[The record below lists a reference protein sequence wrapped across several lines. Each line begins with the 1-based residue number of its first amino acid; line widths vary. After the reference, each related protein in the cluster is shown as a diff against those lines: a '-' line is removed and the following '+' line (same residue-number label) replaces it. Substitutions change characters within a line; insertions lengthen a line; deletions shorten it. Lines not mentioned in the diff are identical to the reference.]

1 MNRAIGK
8 CFIMLNYSSLMR
20 ALFSVYDK
28 SGLEQF
34 LKHSRNYIEE
44 VYATGGTLKF
54 LQEKGFEVKNTQDI
68 TGFQE
73 LLNGRV
79 KTLHPALFAG
89 ILSTRDEQ
97 SNKELQSHGIKD
109 FDLVVSNLYPFEE
122 ASKTGSIDRMIENI
136 DIGGVSLLRAA
147 AKNFQ
152 HVTVASSPND
162 YDLISTEL
170 NSKGKVSLE
179 TRKLLAMRTFSR
191 VASYDINIYNSMYR
205 TIFDSVPS
213 TLFAKG
219 IKGRELRYGENP
231 DQKGYIYTDGT
242 KSGIANSEQI
252 QGKELSYNNLLDANS
267 AYETAMEFDRTV
279 VVVMKHN
286 TPCGVCQDDDLAT
299 AMEKAVE
306 ADKESAYGSV
316 IAMNREMTAEAA
328 AKISKLFVEVIVAPS
343 YSTEALDILSRKK
356 NLRILKVNM
365 DHDRSLRVR
374 SISNGFLVQ
383 SPLTSDFEKLE
394 LKSGTPCDK
403 KKMDDLLFSWKVVT
417 HCRSNAIVLAK
428 DLVTT
433 GIGAGQTSR
442 IEALRIAVERSG
454 DRSAGSVL
462 ASDAFFPFED
472 NVELTGKSG
481 ISAIIQPGGSIR
493 DTEVI
498 SKANELGISMYF
510 TGKRVFLH

>member
-1 MNRAIGK
+1 
-8 CFIMLNYSSLMR
+8 MR

-28 SGLEQF
+28 SGIEQF
-34 LKHSRNYIEE
+34 LSRSRKYIEE
-44 VYATGGTLKF
+44 VYATGGTFKF
-54 LQEKGFEVKNTQDI
+54 LLEKGFDVKNTEDI

-79 KTLHPALFAG
+79 KTLHPNLFAG
-89 ILSTRDEQ
+89 ILSTRDET
-97 SNKELQSHGIKD
+97 SNKDLKSYGIKE

-122 ASKTGSIDRMIENI
+122 ASKTGNIHNMIENI

-152 HVTVASSPND
+152 YVTVASSVND
-162 YDLISTEL
+162 YDLISNDL
-170 NSKGKVSLE
+170 INFGKVSLE
-179 TRKLLAMRTFSR
+179 TRKLLAMRAFSR
-191 VASYDINIYNSMYR
+191 VASYDISIYNSMFR
-205 TIFDSVPS
+205 TLFHREPN

-219 IKGRELRYGENP
+219 LNGRELRYGENP
-231 DQKGYIYTDGT
+231 DQRGYVYTDGT
-242 KSGIANSEQI
+242 KLGIANSEQI

-267 AYETAMEFDRTV
+267 AYETALEFDRTV

-286 TPCGVCQDDDLAT
+286 TPCGVCQNDQLAT
-299 AMEKAVE
+299 AMERAVN

-316 IAMNREMTAEAA
+316 IAMNREMTADAA

-343 YSTEALDILSRKK
+343 YSSEALNILAKKK
-356 NLRILKVNM
+356 NLRVLKVNM
-365 DHDRSLRVR
+365 DRDRSLRLR

-383 SPLTSDFEKLE
+383 SPLTAHFEKLE
-394 LKSGTPCDK
+394 LQSGSPCSK
-403 KKMDDLLFSWKVVT
+403 ETLDDLLFSWKVVT

-442 IEALRIAVERSG
+442 IEALKIAVERSG
-454 DRSAGSVL
+454 GKSSGSVL

-472 NVELTGKSG
+472 NVELAGKSG

-493 DTEVI
+493 DPEVI
-498 SKANELGISMYF
+498 SKASDLGISMYF